1 MSTASLARSGLTLK
15 PMSLATRPART
26 RPYPRCRVTVSA
38 AWAGEIQ
45 TGIVTDRLPFLIST
59 MSPLTSISRSAGAGA
74 SRAALSQ
81 VNLVSGFG
89 NSCSHALLAKRPS
102 HTLGSGRKTSSTPWL
117 VAVGEAVEKSALTDT
132 VFGGNAVL
140 PIMPSCSHLR
150 QALSNALGA
159 GAGVNVAGPD
169 GAAASVGADAPPDGA
184 AGAAAGAGAGAEVF
198 AAAEGAAAG
207 APGFVGAGTPVTA
220 PC

>member
-15 PMSLATRPART
+15 PMSVATRPARA

-45 TGIVTDRLPFLIST
+45 TGIVTDRLPLLIST
-59 MSPLTSISRSAGAGA
+59 MSPLTSISRSAVAGA
-74 SRAALSQ
+74 SSAALSQ
-81 VNLVSGFG
+81 VSLVSGFG
-89 NSCSHALLAKRPS
+89 SSCSHALFAKRPS
-102 HTLGSGRKTSSTPWL
+102 HTLGSGRKTSSTPWP
-117 VAVGEAVEKSALTDT
+117 VGVGEEAEKSALTDT

-159 GAGVNVAGPD
+159 GAGVNVAGPV
-169 GAAASVGADAPPDGA
+169 GAAASAVVGAAPGGA
-184 AGAAAGAGAGAEVF
+184 ACGAAGAGAAGF
-198 AAAEGAAAG
+198 AAAGGADAG
-207 APGFVGAGTPVTA
+207 AGFAGTGRPVTA
-220 PC
+220 PCPIQ